1 MGRAARRARETRVVV
16 TGIGCVAPG
25 CGEAPRLWA
34 RLLAGESAVGP
45 LKTGAAALGGGGRL
59 GAEIERIE
67 KASLG
72 ISRKE
77 LRYLDV
83 VSTYGL
89 IAAKE
94 AVASAGLDDEGGLD
108 REEIGFSIG
117 LFSGPLSLSRHETNV
132 NLFSA
137 AMSAYYGSVI
147 GNITIPLRLSG
158 PSFTHLNLDLA
169 GCDAIGYAYE
179 LIRHGKAQAIVAGG
193 SDSGFNA
200 YVLARLQ
207 EAGAL
212 SNGKP
217 AEAGPGGRATALGEG
232 AALLVL
238 ESRESAQRRGRH
250 VYAEVL
256 GYHTAQGGC
265 DECAAAAL
273 RKALARAGVEA
284 ADVDCVVA
292 NATGFADV
300 DRREAAALA
309 SVFGDGESAPATTD
323 VTWAVGHTL
332 GAAGALQAVVSALI
346 LDRQQVPPVPR
357 GAGAGNLAVE
367 MPARTP
373 IEVVVQNSFGLAG
386 KASFLVLGRDGGAEG
401 DA

>member
-1 MGRAARRARETRVVV
+1 MVV

-25 CGEAPRLWA
+25 CGEVAGLWS
-34 RLLAGESAVGP
+34 RLLSGESAVGP
-45 LKTGAAALGGGGRL
+45 LETGAALGLEGRL
-59 GAEIERIE
+59 GAEIERID

-89 IAAKE
+89 IAAQE
-94 AVASAGLDDEGGLD
+94 AVASAGLEADGGLE

-117 LFSGPLSLSRHETNV
+117 LFSGPLSLGRHEKNV

-137 AMSAYYGSVI
+137 AMRAYYGSVI
-147 GNITIPLRLSG
+147 GNVTIPLQLSG

-179 LIRHGKAQAIVAGG
+179 LIRHGKAQAMLAGG
-193 SDSGFNA
+193 SDSGFNP

-217 AEAGPGGRATALGEG
+217 VEAGPAEREPVLGEG

-238 ESRESAQRRGRH
+238 ESLESAERRGRH
-250 VYAEVL
+250 VLAEVL

-273 RKALARAGVEA
+273 RKALAKAGVEP

-292 NATGFADV
+292 NATGFAEV

-309 SVFGDGESAPATTD
+309 AVFGDGGAAIATTE

-332 GAAGALQAVVSALI
+332 GAAGALQATLAALI
-346 LDRQQVPPVPR
+346 LDRQQVPPVPP
-357 GAGAGNLAVE
+357 GAASGGRADAP
-367 MPARTP
+367 PARTP
-373 IEVVVQNSFGLAG
+373 LEVVVQNSFGLAG
-386 KASFLVLGRDGGAEG
+386 KVSFLVLGRDGGADG